1 MATLVGAINEMRS
14 SSQYSPGDF
23 VITTDSVFLDFELK
37 IRNERTCDNKV
48 QIIDYMNLHPY
59 IFEQKYGFPKPN
71 ERIIDWSNKVYL
83 LVDYNERSKKWG
95 VFECPEFMMGQIPA
109 AVDSNSWMHLPEENI
124 LTQVEPLIVN
134 HPVYRWWL
142 IEDLVKYKG
151 SSLNEYDIKLK
162 PTEDWDTREA
172 IWKIPSMK
180 NGRSKIDPDNYMFQ
194 DSSIVGGSEV
204 ELIPLGVVSCV
215 NAEKFLKPYAPG
227 FLIKIKGDEYNYKES
242 GNTTFNNEK
251 YSSVETYTKDGFE
264 YYYTDIR
271 NFNLKFKL
279 IDNTDPHCIFLHD
292 LEFQ

>member
-59 IFEQKYGFPKPN
+59 IFEQKYGFPKPD

-142 IEDLVKYKG
+142 IEDLVKSKE
-151 SSLNEYDIKLK
+151 SSVNEYDIKLK
-162 PTEDWDTREA
+162 ITEDWDTREA

-194 DSSIVGGSEV
+194 DASIVGGSEV

-227 FLIKIKGDEYNYKES
+227 FLIKIKGDEYYYKES

>member
-180 NGRSKIDPDNYMFQ
+180 NGRTKIDPDNYMFQ

-227 FLIKIKGDEYNYKES
+227 FLIKIKGDEYYYKES

>member
-151 SSLNEYDIKLK
+151 PSLNEYDIKLN

-204 ELIPLGVVSCV
+204 ELIPLGVVSCG

-227 FLIKIKGDEYNYKES
+227 FLIKIKGDEYYYKES

>member
-151 SSLNEYDIKLK
+151 PSLNEYDIKLK

-227 FLIKIKGDEYNYKES
+227 FLIKIKGDEYYYKES

>member
-134 HPVYRWWL
+134 HPVYRWGL
-142 IEDLVKYKG
+142 IEDLV
-151 SSLNEYDIKLK
+151 L
-162 PTEDWDTREA
+162 P
-172 IWKIPSMK
+172 
-180 NGRSKIDPDNYMFQ
+180 
-194 DSSIVGGSEV
+194 IV
-204 ELIPLGVVSCV
+204 
-215 NAEKFLKPYAPG
+215 
-227 FLIKIKGDEYNYKES
+227 
-242 GNTTFNNEK
+242 T
-251 YSSVETYTKDGFE
+251 
-264 YYYTDIR
+264 
-271 NFNLKFKL
+271 
-279 IDNTDPHCIFLHD
+279 HCSHP
-292 LEFQ
+292 ER